1 MFNLSSQARSVL
13 TILVVVFVSG
23 GCAGE
28 GGGRGDQAH
37 ATQSYVGWVRF
48 VGEFALYDDWSA
60 YENSR
65 HAHCISGAL
74 PLEQQRRVAREF
86 EGRRVRVTAV
96 RVAWFLPDPLAVS
109 LNNDGSP
116 ITNWC
121 GGKYVLFATEMVP
134 E

>member
-1 MFNLSSQARSVL
+1 MTFRAKRVVPAILAAVL
-13 TILVVVFVSG
+13 VSG

-28 GGGRGDQAH
+28 GGSRRDQAH

-48 VGEFALYDDWSA
+48 VGEFALYDDRSA
-60 YENSR
+60 YESSR
-65 HAHCISGAL
+65 HARCISGAL
-74 PLEQQRRVAREF
+74 PLEQQRKAAYEF

-96 RVAWFLPDPLAVS
+96 RVAWFLPDPLSVS

-121 GGKYVLFATEMVP
+121 EGKYVLFATEMVP